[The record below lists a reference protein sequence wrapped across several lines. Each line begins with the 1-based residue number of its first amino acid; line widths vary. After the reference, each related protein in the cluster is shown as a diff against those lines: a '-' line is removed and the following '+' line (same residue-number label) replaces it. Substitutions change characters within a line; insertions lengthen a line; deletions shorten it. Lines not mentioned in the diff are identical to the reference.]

1 MTSRTADFDQIEL
14 AEDTREVRKRH
25 GSGAPPGIIDDD
37 FDPDNDANGETRPSI
52 GNAFI
57 ATLLFLGADIML
69 FAGLIGAF
77 VVFRYGAE
85 NWPPP
90 GQPRLP
96 VGVTAINT
104 AILLLSGFL
113 MAHTWRLLAGRNR
126 HQIVKWLLAV
136 LALGVAFLMVQG
148 YEWLR
153 LLDFGLKLSSGVFGA
168 TFYTLIG
175 CHALHVIGA
184 VIWLSAVSLRIR
196 LSSHAFDERRIE
208 SVKLIGMYWFLV
220 VALWPILYGL
230 VYWS

>member
-1 MTSRTADFDQIEL
+1 
-14 AEDTREVRKRH
+14 
-25 GSGAPPGIIDDD
+25 
-37 FDPDNDANGETRPSI
+37 
-52 GNAFI
+52 
-57 ATLLFLGADIML
+57 
-69 FAGLIGAF
+69 
-77 VVFRYGAE
+77 
-85 NWPPP
+85 
-90 GQPRLP
+90 
-96 VGVTAINT
+96 
-104 AILLLSGFL
+104 
-113 MAHTWRLLAGRNR
+113 
-126 HQIVKWLLAV
+126 
-136 LALGVAFLMVQG
+136 MVQG

-168 TFYTLIG
+168 TFYILIG